1 MKMIAIFW
9 PYSIVWMALFV
20 LYSVTVNMF
29 DREYDMLMNSVIKSV
44 ILIVSYSGILINFVV
59 KNTCSVFE
67 CVLSV
72 IARNVVEN
80 TTKLNKCFID
90 F

>member
-1 MKMIAIFW
+1 MIAIFW